1 MLIKSNTPDEYK
13 YETDYR
19 KIPKE
24 YLNPKIP
31 QGRGSIKWRAFATL
45 PEQYENVD
53 KMIESQLHMSEP
65 SLTEDLLQELE
76 LKLRELLDCNVVL
89 RYWSGGYEHQIECK
103 VEHID
108 SWSRVVSVSKEGNL
122 IYVEFKHIYEVR
134 RYDWI

>member
-1 MLIKSNTPDEYK
+1 M
-13 YETDYR
+13 DYR
-19 KIPKE
+19 EFPQSE
-24 YLNPKIP
+24 LNNNIP
-31 QGRGSIKWRAFATL
+31 QGRTMVKWAPFATM

-53 KMIESQLHMSEP
+53 KMIESQLHMPEP

-76 LKLRELLDCNVVL
+76 LKLRELLNENVIL

-108 SWSRVVSVSKEGNL
+108 NWSRVVSVSKDNHI

-134 RYDWI
+134 RYDYI